1 MATPYLQL
9 RKEEVP
15 STQDF
20 ARARLDRLP
29 VVVISQRQ
37 TAGRGRTGA
46 SWVTAPRAL
55 AVSVAFEAAGD
66 DQRPL
71 SLMAGVAAVGAVPGE
86 LLLKWPNDIVVDDL
100 KLGGILVERSGAV
113 VVVGMGLNLWWP
125 EAPKDVGSLLDEDP
139 GPEIHATIGGLWA
152 AELLRLVDLDGWP
165 IDDYRKVCVTLGRE
179 ISWEPGGSGLA
190 IDVTTD
196 GELIVEEGGI
206 RHTINSGAIR
216 HLRG

>member
-15 STQDF
+15 STQDL
-20 ARARLDRLP
+20 ARAGLDRLP

-37 TAGRGRTGA
+37 TAGRGRTGT

-55 AVSVAFEAAGD
+55 AVSVAFEAVAD
-66 DQRPL
+66 ERRPL
-71 SLMAGVAAVGAVPGE
+71 SLMAGVAAVRAVPGE

-100 KLGGILVERSGAV
+100 KLGGILVERSGSV

-125 EAPKDVGSLLDEDP
+125 EAPEDVGSLLDEDP
-139 GPEIHATIGGLWA
+139 GPEMHAVIGALWA
-152 AELLRLVDLDGWP
+152 AEFLRLVELDGWP
-165 IDDYRKVCVTLGRE
+165 IDAYRMACVTIGRE
-179 ISWEPGGSGLA
+179 ITWEPGGSGVA
-190 IDVTTD
+190 IDVSID
-196 GELIVEEGGI
+196 GELIVEDGTI
-206 RHTINSGAIR
+206 RRTINSGAIR

>member
-15 STQDF
+15 STQDL
-20 ARARLDRLP
+20 ARSEVDRLP

-46 SWVTAPRAL
+46 TWVTAPRAL
-55 AVSVAFEAAGD
+55 AVSVAFGVAEEER
-66 DQRPL
+66 RPL
-71 SLMAGVAAVGAVPGE
+71 SLMAGVAAVRAFQGE

-100 KLGGILVERSGAV
+100 KLGGILVERSGTV

-125 EAPKDVGSLLDEDP
+125 EAPEDVGSLLDEDP
-139 GPEIHATIGGLWA
+139 GPEMHAAIGGLWA
-152 AELLRLVDLDGWP
+152 AEFLRLVELDGWP
-165 IDDYRKVCVTLGRE
+165 IDDYRRLCVTLGRR
-179 ISWEPGGSGLA
+179 ITWEPGGSGVA
-190 IDVTTD
+190 VDVSTD
-196 GELIVEEGGI
+196 GELVVEDGETM
-206 RHTINSGAIR
+206 RTINSGAIQ